1 MKYKVSFSNKAADS
15 SVVFVLWLHFM
26 VKYADTLKSS
36 HKILLKQCFWM
47 STNLEFEPQPLFHCK
62 WDSRQFSVTTESG
75 HMYMVEWENTHY
87 FISVTQN

>member
-1 MKYKVSFSNKAADS
+1 MKCKVSFSNKAADS
-15 SVVFVLWLHFM
+15 SVCVVM

-36 HKILLKQCFWM
+36 HKMLLKQCFWM

-62 WDSRQFSVTTESG
+62 WDSRQFSLTTESG